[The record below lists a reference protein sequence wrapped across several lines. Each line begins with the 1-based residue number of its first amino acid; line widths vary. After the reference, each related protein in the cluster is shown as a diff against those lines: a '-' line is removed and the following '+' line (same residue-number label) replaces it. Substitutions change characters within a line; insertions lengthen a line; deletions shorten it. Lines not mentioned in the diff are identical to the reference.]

1 MNPVQLFQPILAG
14 ATLKERVL
22 ACLGALFGIALTG
35 WICTLLLAQDTS
47 LPLIIAPIGASA
59 VLLFAVPV
67 SPLAQP
73 WPIIG
78 GNVISALVGISVAI
92 LIDTPFIAAGVG
104 VALAIA
110 AMSFARCLHP
120 PGGAV
125 SLMTVLG
132 ANWGAEGGYLYAF
145 FPVGLNSVIL
155 VALGIAVHK
164 LSGRQYP
171 HRPAVAVVN
180 PHLTKDPPPELRLGF
195 NADDVSAA
203 LEAIDETF
211 DIHPGDL
218 TRLLYQVER
227 QALARQHGEI
237 LASHIMSCD
246 VIKIRVDSS
255 VDQARNLLL
264 THNIRAL
271 PVVDGDDKLLGIV
284 GLRELT
290 ANGSDKIENYFIP
303 APTASPEQPAMSLVP
318 LLSDGIAHAVIVT
331 DEKVNIV
338 GLISQTDLLNALA
351 RSLRYQKP
359 ARNRIGFP
367 LLRRAS

>member
-1 MNPVQLFQPILAG
+1 
-14 ATLKERVL
+14 
-22 ACLGALFGIALTG
+22 
-35 WICTLLLAQDTS
+35 
-47 LPLIIAPIGASA
+47 
-59 VLLFAVPV
+59 
-67 SPLAQP
+67 
-73 WPIIG
+73 
-78 GNVISALVGISVAI
+78 
-92 LIDTPFIAAGVG
+92 
-104 VALAIA
+104 
-110 AMSFARCLHP
+110 
-120 PGGAV
+120 
-125 SLMTVLG
+125 
-132 ANWGAEGGYLYAF
+132 
-145 FPVGLNSVIL
+145 
-155 VALGIAVHK
+155 
-164 LSGRQYP
+164 
-171 HRPAVAVVN
+171 
-180 PHLTKDPPPELRLGF
+180 
-195 NADDVSAA
+195 
-203 LEAIDETF
+203 
-211 DIHPGDL
+211 
-218 TRLLYQVER
+218 
-227 QALARQHGEI
+227 
-237 LASHIMSCD
+237 MSCD